1 MTPPIKMKLK
11 ARNRIPYGGGYNIL
25 DPLTGIRVAA
35 VTWDHLMTKVRDER
49 RANSAPMGLE
59 LEDEVEAWACI
70 AHPDEADVVDERLP
84 KRRSLG
90 LDDVMRG
97 TAVLASFKA
106 AGSPLVLQA
115 EADRRAA
122 TCARCPMNIMWS
134 QSCSI
139 CGKVESAVMA
149 LVGPVRTASDQQLY
163 ACSICGCSLKA
174 AVHLPNHI
182 LNMANDAEMN
192 RAFELAA
199 EAFNC
204 WHSPSGLD
212 A

>member
-25 DPLTGIRVAA
+25 DPLTGIRVMA

-59 LEDEVEAWACI
+59 LEDEVEQWACI
-70 AHPDEADVVDERLP
+70 AHPEEVEVVDERLP
-84 KRRSLG
+84 RRRSLG
-90 LDDVMRG
+90 LDDVVRG
-97 TAVLASFKA
+97 TSVLAAFKA
-106 AGSPLVLQA
+106 LGSPLVPQA
-115 EADRRAA
+115 EANRRAA
-122 TCARCPMNIMWS
+122 ICARCPMNIMWS

-139 CGKVESAVMA
+139 CGKVEKAVMIV
-149 LVGPVRTASDQQLY
+149 VGDVRTTHDQGLY

-174 AVHLPNHI
+174 AVHLPNRV
-182 LNMANDAEMN
+182 LNCANDAEMN

-199 EAFNC
+199 QVFNC